1 MDGLAIEY
9 LENRILEREAE
20 ETDSL
25 LAASEVP
32 SETDTPDTTA
42 TIKEVEEVKEII
54 DATVLETS
62 LPEKVTD
69 LRTMLDNLSE
79 ELNSWKT
86 WHQTDYLAVIETL
99 KSQVEEIQSEWN
111 NVSGSV
117 TLQQEKLES
126 LLQSFPGVIE
136 TATLKALTIRVA
148 HLETLMSQLFSESQ
162 ARASVKGTRRQFI
175 ISLAALGVT
184 IILWGVFIGINVLR

>member
-1 MDGLAIEY
+1 MDGLAIKY

-25 LAASEVP
+25 LTASKAP
-32 SETDTPDTTA
+32 SETDILETSA
-42 TIKEVEEVKEII
+42 AIKEVEEVKEVV
-54 DATVLETS
+54 DANVLETS

-69 LRTMLDNLSE
+69 LRTMLDNLGE
-79 ELNSWKT
+79 ELDSWKT
-86 WHQTDYLAVIETL
+86 WHKTDYLAVIETL

-111 NVSGSV
+111 SVSGSV

-162 ARASVKGTRRQFI
+162 AHAAVKGTRRQFI

>member
-1 MDGLAIEY
+1 MDGLAIECS
-9 LENRILEREAE
+9 ENRILRREAE
-20 ETDSL
+20 EVDSL
-25 LAASEVP
+25 LTASEAS
-32 SETDTPDTTA
+32 SEEDIPDTTTA
-42 TIKEVEEVKEII
+42 IKEVEEAKEVV

-69 LRTMLDNLSE
+69 LRAMLDNLSE
-79 ELNSWKT
+79 ELNSWRT
-86 WHQTDYLAVIETL
+86 WHQTDYLGVIETL
-99 KSQVEEIQSEWN
+99 KSQVEEIQNEWN

-162 ARASVKGTRRQFI
+162 AQASAKGNRRQFF

-184 IILWGVFIGINVLR
+184 IILWGVFIGLNVLR